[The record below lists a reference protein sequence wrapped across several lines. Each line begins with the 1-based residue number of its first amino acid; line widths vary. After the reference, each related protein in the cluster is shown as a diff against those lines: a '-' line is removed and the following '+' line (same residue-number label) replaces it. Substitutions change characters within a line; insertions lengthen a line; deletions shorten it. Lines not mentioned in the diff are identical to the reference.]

1 MPAVVPSTALDIY
14 RMLPEGTRCEVLY
27 NQLSM
32 SPSPST
38 EHQLVSFKLS
48 GILFV
53 FLEKSKIGIAFAA
66 PTDVYFEEDQSVVQ
80 PDLLVIL
87 NENKH
92 IIEKDGIHGAP
103 DVIFEILSVNRKH
116 DTLKKKTLYEKT
128 GVKEYFIIDPSDN
141 SVTLFAFNGSNL
153 YEMIYEGKGR
163 ILSDILGCDLQ
174 L

>member
-1 MPAVVPSTALDIY
+1 MQTTVPSSVLDIY
-14 RMLPEGTRCEVLY
+14 RMLPEGSRCEVLY

-38 EHQLVSFKLS
+38 EHQLISFKLS
-48 GILFV
+48 GLLFV
-53 FLEKSKIGIAFAA
+53 FLEKNKKGIALAA
-66 PTDVYFEEDQSVVQ
+66 PTDVYFEAEQSVVQ

-87 NENKH
+87 NENKS
-92 IIEKDGIHGAP
+92 IIQKDGIYGAP

-116 DTLKKKTLYEKT
+116 DTLKKRTLYEKT

-141 SVTLFAFNGSNL
+141 SVTMFAYNGSKQ
-153 YEMIYEGKGR
+153 YEMIYEEKGR
-163 ILSDILGCDLQ
+163 ILSDILGCDLN